1 MSAGKSASLGEWE
14 RFLARF
20 PEVEPDDRPA
30 ARRPAVP
37 AVQCLPRVANEH
49 TPKLRAEID
58 AIREILT
65 SRMQFFA
72 AVVPAD
78 HSLVKFNV
86 VKPGRPD
93 HRPSLA
99 AVQLWCTYSGLKS
112 MRRTLRRSYGSILGD
127 FGGET

>member
-1 MSAGKSASLGEWE
+1 MSDGKSANLGGWE
-14 RFLARF
+14 RFL
-20 PEVEPDDRPA
+20 DDRPL

-49 TPKLRAEID
+49 TPRLRAELD
-58 AIREILT
+58 AIRELLS

-72 AVVPAD
+72 AVVPAG
-78 HSLVKFNV
+78 HSLVRFNV
-86 VKPGRPD
+86 VKPGRSD

-112 MRRTLRRSYGSILGD
+112 MKRMLRRSYSSMLEDSQGAS
-127 FGGET
+127 